1 MKFVTEFPY
10 EELSNKRGVPK
21 TGDSATHSYLWPFN
35 IYCEISGESP
45 YSVSSWIKAEKMWS
59 WRKSAQRKPD
69 FAEGRRINEM
79 LLDLH

>member
-10 EELSNKRGVPK
+10 EELSNMRGVPK

-45 YSVSSWIKAEKMWS
+45 YSVSS
-59 WRKSAQRKPD
+59 
-69 FAEGRRINEM
+69 
-79 LLDLH
+79 